1 MNYFPNSQEC
11 VEEYADDFGVPVVKE
26 GRKYHF
32 CAVFSVLLL
41 IIGNKWLNL
50 QAKESEDAI
59 YAEYQGTT
67 DGLE

>member
-11 VEEYADDFGVPVVKE
+11 VEEYADDLGVPVVRE
-26 GRKYHF
+26 GRKCYF